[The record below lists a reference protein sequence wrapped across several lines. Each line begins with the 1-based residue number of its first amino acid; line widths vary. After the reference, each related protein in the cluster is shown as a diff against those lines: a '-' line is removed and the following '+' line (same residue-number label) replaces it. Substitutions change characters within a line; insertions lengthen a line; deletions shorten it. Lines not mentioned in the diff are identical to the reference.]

1 MQNFD
6 WTPILSQIVLLFLP
20 VLLAIITK
28 ALYSIYHTKL
38 KAEQRTFIEGVVR
51 QAVLMAEQ
59 VGLTAVVEDLA
70 KAKKQ
75 TAIQWAQHELDA
87 NHIKVDV
94 TTLSGLIEAAVF
106 TEFNRW
112 KASWPEPPPVDGEH
126 PSDVG
131 VTQPPAEAGP

>member
-1 MQNFD
+1 MQNID
-6 WTPILSQIVLLFLP
+6 WTPIIAQLLLLMVP
-20 VLLAIITK
+20 ILLAAASK
-28 ALYSIYHTKL
+28 ALYNIYHTKL
-38 KAEQRTFIEGVVR
+38 KAEQRSFIENVVR

-70 KAKKQ
+70 KAKKN

-112 KASWPEPPPVDGEH
+112 KTSWPEPPEGDDLPGTAAAVQGN
-126 PSDVG
+126 P
-131 VTQPPAEAGP
+131 QP